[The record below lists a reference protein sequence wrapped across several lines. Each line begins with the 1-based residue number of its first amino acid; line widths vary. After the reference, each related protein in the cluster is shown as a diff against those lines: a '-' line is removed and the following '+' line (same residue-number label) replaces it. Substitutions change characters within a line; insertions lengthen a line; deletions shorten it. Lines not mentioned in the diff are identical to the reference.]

1 MRVTIINGSPRKNGA
16 TAKILKEIKS
26 RLETNDDMS
35 VSYYDISSKPIQT
48 CIGCMRCYN
57 TGSCHMNDY
66 AEELNA
72 AIKDS
77 EGVIIG
83 LPTYVS
89 NIPGILKNYIDRGH
103 FVVEQALTY
112 PRKAGYAAHSTR
124 FCAPQ
129 CRFNPASYAV
139 RVPADTE
146 RLSHKSRSPRKP
158 GRSVYAVT
166 PRPETLTPSTHP
178 DLGEKS
184 KHQGLHRY
192 ALKRIFRPFFETG
205 AL

>member
-1 MRVTIINGSPRKNGA
+1 MPKGRFPFDPTGQTLPEMATRLPLSPHCNPPSAHYSLGVFHR
-16 TAKILKEIKS
+16 S
-26 RLETNDDMS
+26 
-35 VSYYDISSKPIQT
+35 PIQLLASFA
-48 CIGCMRCYN
+48 GKVS
-57 TGSCHMNDY
+57 G
-66 AEELNA
+66 
-72 AIKDS
+72 AIALQSVATDRDAC
-77 EGVIIG
+77 
-83 LPTYVS
+83 LPL
-89 NIPGILKNYIDRGH
+89 P
-103 FVVEQALTY
+103 AY
-112 PRKAGYAAHSTR
+112 PRKAGYAARSTR

-158 GRSVYAVT
+158 GRIFHAVGM
-166 PRPETLTPSTHP
+166 RPGSLTPSTHP

>member
-1 MRVTIINGSPRKNGA
+1 MFSTALRTGSILFCRHGFKGQYRQSPRPR
-16 TAKILKEIKS
+16 
-26 RLETNDDMS
+26 RLTRRS
-35 VSYYDISSKPIQT
+35 PI
-48 CIGCMRCYN
+48 
-57 TGSCHMNDY
+57 
-66 AEELNA
+66 
-72 AIKDS
+72 
-77 EGVIIG
+77 
-83 LPTYVS
+83 P
-89 NIPGILKNYIDRGH
+89 
-103 FVVEQALTY
+103 TY
-112 PRKAGYAAHSTR
+112 PRKAGYATHSTR

-192 ALKRIFRPFFETG
+192 ALKRITTGNIQVSFVGFFFFYPAIFYRYNGFSNVFLISKRKYRKYFKIMNIQPAEIVPSVPIPPG
-205 AL
+205 RSCAAGRA

>member
-1 MRVTIINGSPRKNGA
+1 MFS
-16 TAKILKEIKS
+16 TAL
-26 RLETNDDMS
+26 R
-35 VSYYDISSKPIQT
+35 
-48 CIGCMRCYN
+48 
-57 TGSCHMNDY
+57 TGSILFCRHGFKGQY
-66 AEELNA
+66 RQAPRPRRLTRR
-72 AIKDS
+72 S
-77 EGVIIG
+77 
-83 LPTYVS
+83 P
-89 NIPGILKNYIDRGH
+89 IP
-103 FVVEQALTY
+103 TY
-112 PRKAGYAAHSTR
+112 PRKAGYATHSTR

-192 ALKRIFRPFFETG
+192 ALKRIFRPFFETD
-205 AL
+205 ALLLGYCATNNIIPYLL